1 MYAVVATGGK
11 QVRVEPGDR
20 VRVEKLEGEVGAQVS
35 LDEVKLL
42 VKDEGIVAEASALE
56 GAKVLCT
63 ITDQGRDKKIRV
75 FKRKK
80 RKGYSRL
87 RGHRQYYTELQIDT
101 IEG

>member
-20 VRVEKLEGEVGAQVS
+20 VRVERLEGEVGSTVN
-35 LDEVKLL
+35 LDEVKLIA
-42 VKDEGIVAEASALE
+42 KDEGIVAEPSALE
-56 GAKVLCT
+56 SAKVVCT
-63 ITDQGRDKKIRV
+63 LTDQGRGKKIRV
-75 FKRKK
+75 FKRKR

-87 RGHRQYYTELQIDT
+87 RGHRQYYTELQIDS